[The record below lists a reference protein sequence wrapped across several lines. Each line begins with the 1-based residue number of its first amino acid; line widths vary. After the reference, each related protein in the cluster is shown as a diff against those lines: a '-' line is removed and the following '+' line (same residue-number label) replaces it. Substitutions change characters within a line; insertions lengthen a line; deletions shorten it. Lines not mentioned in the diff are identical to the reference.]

1 MHYHFDPVGG
11 IAGDMF
17 VAALLDLN
25 PERAAA
31 AIDATRKAGL
41 APDVVLAHRRCNDG
55 ILSGS
60 RFTVTAPPA
69 AADHAHVH
77 WAGLRSRLAG
87 SVLPPRVRDVAIGI
101 FSHLAEAEAR
111 VHDKPVDAVAFH
123 EVGAW
128 DSIADIVA
136 AAYLI
141 DALGPCTWSV
151 GPIPLGSGRVRT
163 AHGLL
168 PVPAPATAL
177 LLAGLP
183 VFDDGF
189 AGERVT
195 PTGAAII
202 RYLAPT
208 AGIGHE
214 PRVMRQCGHGFGTR
228 EFDGLSNVLRVLCFE
243 AVPSTATRSDAVS
256 VIEFDIDDQTAE
268 DLARGLEALR
278 AMSGVIDVVQIPV
291 VGKYGRLGTLVRIL
305 ADPAAARAVAEACLR
320 ETTTLGLRLQIQDR
334 IIVQRRDVTVAGGVK
349 VKVAQ
354 RPDGATAKAQLSDV
368 AADADHAAR
377 QRIRHAA
384 EVAALGGEEEG
395 GAKR

>member
-25 PERAAA
+25 PERAAGA
-31 AIDATRKAGL
+31 VAATRAAGL
-41 APDVVLAHRRCNDG
+41 ATDVSLAHHAFTDG

-60 RFTVTAPPA
+60 RFTVAAPPVGPHH
-69 AADHAHVH
+69 DHVH
-77 WAGLRSRLAG
+77 WSGLRSQLAA
-87 SVLPPRVRDVAIGI
+87 SALAPAVRDRAIDI
-101 FSHLAEAEAR
+101 FTHLADAEAR
-111 VHDKPVDAVAFH
+111 VHDKPVAEVEFH

-136 AAYLI
+136 AAFLI
-141 DALGPCTWSV
+141 EAIGAATWSI
-151 GPIPLGSGRVRT
+151 GAIPLGSGRVRS

-202 RYLAPT
+202 RHLDPAVGVGKQ
-208 AGIGHE
+208 A
-214 PRVMRQCGHGFGTR
+214 RVLRQCGYGFGTR
-228 EFDGLSNVLRVLCFE
+228 TFEGMSNVLRVLEFE
-243 AVPSTATRSDAVS
+243 NTGPETTLRDRVS
-256 VIEFDIDDQTAE
+256 VIEFEVDDQTPE
-268 DLARGLEALR
+268 DLARGLDVLR
-278 AMSGVIDVVQIPV
+278 AMEGVIDIVQSAV
-291 VGKYGRLGTLVRIL
+291 VGKHGRLGTMIRIL
-305 ADPAAARAVAEACLR
+305 ADPAQVAAVGDGCFR
-320 ETTTLGLRLQIQDR
+320 ETTTLGVRLQTQER
-334 IIVQRRDVTVAGGVK
+334 IILRRRDVTVADAINVK
-349 VKVAQ
+349 IAQ

-368 AADADHAAR
+368 ARGENHAGR
-377 QRIRHAA
+377 ERIRRQA
-384 EVAALGGEEEG
+384 EAAALQHGGGDEE
-395 GAKR
+395 KP